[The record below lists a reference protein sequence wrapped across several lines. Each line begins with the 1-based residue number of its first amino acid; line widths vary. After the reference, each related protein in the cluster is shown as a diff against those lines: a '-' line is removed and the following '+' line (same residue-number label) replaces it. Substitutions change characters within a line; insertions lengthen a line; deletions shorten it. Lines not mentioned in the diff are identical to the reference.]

1 MVITRLDP
9 LEAEVFG
16 QDFAAASAL
25 DKAEALPATIAEL
38 CGLADDEIV
47 VHDLLLCGVQN
58 RRFHTCVRI
67 DRNFLK
73 GKY

>member
-16 QDFAAASAL
+16 QDFAAAAAL
-25 DKAEALPATIAEL
+25 DKAEAVPAMLAEL
-38 CGLADDEIV
+38 RGLADDEIV
-47 VHDLLLCGVQN
+47 VHDLLLSGVQN

-67 DRNFLK
+67 DRIFI
-73 GKY
+73 